1 MHTFSGKIG
10 VIKEVWL
17 VVSSVAV
24 KNFTGDSKS
33 SSGNGKRGSLQKV
46 KIVWWR
52 KFFVLF

>member
-24 KNFTGDSKS
+24 KNFAGDSKS
-33 SSGNGKRGSLQKV
+33 SSGNGKSGSLQNL
-46 KIVWWR
+46 R
-52 KFFVLF
+52 

>member
-17 VVSSVAV
+17 VVSSLAV
-24 KNFTGDSKS
+24 KNFAGDSKS
-33 SSGNGKRGSLQKV
+33 SSDIGEGGSLQKV

-52 KFFVLF
+52 KNCVLF